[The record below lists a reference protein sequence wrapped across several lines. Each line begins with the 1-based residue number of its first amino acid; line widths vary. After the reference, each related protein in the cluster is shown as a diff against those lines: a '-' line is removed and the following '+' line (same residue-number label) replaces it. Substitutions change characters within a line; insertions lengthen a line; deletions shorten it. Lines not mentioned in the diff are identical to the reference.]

1 MTTGQDTP
9 PPTPDADPP
18 RRGWFARREKPIV
31 LESDPPPSSRAAR
44 KLKRSA
50 AARKPWVEA
59 WSFAFTA
66 AFILAGVAFYV
77 VAGVR
82 SQFTQPGPLQADRV
96 VVVPPSGIGGIA
108 ERLRSSGVI
117 DASGPL
123 GTLGFT
129 IGAHLFGLA
138 DELKAGEYQFPRGA
152 SMKDVAEILRSGRV
166 VQHAITIPEGLTSR
180 QVVERLRANQ
190 VLSGTIENEPAEGT
204 LLPDTYRVPRGYPRQ
219 QIINAMARAH
229 QRFVEEAFARRTPD
243 LPVRSAAELI
253 TLASIVER
261 ETSRADERTR
271 VAGVF
276 VNRLN
281 RRMRL
286 QSDPTIIYGIV
297 GGQGPLGRAIT
308 RADIDR
314 PTPFNTYTIPGLPPG
329 PIGNPGRETILA
341 TANPMR
347 HNELF
352 FVADGTGG
360 HTFSETYDQHQRAV
374 ARWREIERS
383 RGGSVSPGTEIAPA
397 GAAATTTRPAPAQQQ
412 RPGQR
417 ANLPQQPTP
426 QAAPNT
432 GIGTGT
438 AEQPR
443 VIQPVVR

>member
-9 PPTPDADPP
+9 PPPEDRTRHWQRLLQRSD
-18 RRGWFARREKPIV
+18 KP
-31 LESDPPPSSRAAR
+31 AAAER
-44 KLKRSA
+44 DGQRSA
-50 AARKPWVEA
+50 GAKKLRRSDAAKRPWVEA

-66 AFILAGVAFYV
+66 AFIFAAVAFYF

-82 SQFTQPGPLQADRV
+82 QQFTQPGPLAADRILV
-96 VVVPPSGIGGIA
+96 IPSGGAGSIA
-108 ERLRSSGVI
+108 ERLRSNGVI

-123 GTLGFT
+123 GTLTFT
-129 IGAHLFGLA
+129 IGVHLFGLA
-138 DELKAGEYQFPRGA
+138 DDLKAGEYQFPRGA

-166 VQHAITIPEGLTSR
+166 VQHAVTIPEGLTSR
-180 QVVERLRANQ
+180 QIVERLRANQ
-190 VLSGTIENEPAEGT
+190 ILSGTIENEPPEGS
-204 LLPDTYRVPRGYPRQ
+204 LLPDTYRVPRNYPRQ
-219 QIINAMARAH
+219 QIVNAMARAH
-229 QRFVEEAFARRTPD
+229 QRFVEEAFARRAAD
-243 LPVRSAAELI
+243 LPVRSPQELI

-261 ETSRADERTR
+261 ETGKADERTR

-297 GGQGPLGRAIT
+297 GGQGPLGRPIT
-308 RADIDR
+308 RSDIDR
-314 PTPFNTYTIPGLPPG
+314 PTPYNTYTIAGLPPG

-360 HTFSETYDQHQRAV
+360 HTFSETYEQHQRAV
-374 ARWREIERS
+374 ARWREIERG
-383 RGGSVSPGTEIAPA
+383 RGGTISPGVEVAPA
-397 GAAATTTRPAPAQQQ
+397 GTQAVPARPTPQQPA

-432 GIGTGT
+432 GLGTGT
-438 AEQPR
+438 AAQPR